1 MSHRP
6 ANGSDADALRR
17 YLDEISAHPLLTA
30 AEEVDLA
37 DRIAAK
43 DDGEAAA
50 RRQFI
55 QSNLRLVV
63 SIAKRY
69 ENAAMP
75 LLDLIQEGNLGL
87 MHAVEKFDAS
97 KGFKFSTYATW
108 WIRQAIGKALAD
120 TSRTIRVPAHVR
132 DTYSL
137 IDQTTIRLNEQLDRS
152 PTSAE
157 VAQEAGLTTSHVN
170 LAQQHR
176 RPLMS
181 LSMPID
187 ETGDVEMGDLIA
199 DDEAI
204 APYEAAAAALER
216 LALDSQ
222 LARLSERE
230 RKVLTLRFGL
240 HEEPRT
246 LADISQGLEISQ
258 ERVRQ
263 IEAKALS
270 KLRHPSLGRRWHTD
284 NVGA

>member
-6 ANGSDADALRR
+6 GNGSEADALKR

-30 AEEVDLA
+30 PQEVELATCIAEHG
-37 DRIAAK
+37 
-43 DDGEAAA
+43 DGEAQA
-50 RRQFI
+50 RRRFI

-69 ENAAMP
+69 ENSALP

-87 MHAVEKFDAS
+87 MHAVDKFDAT

-137 IDQTTIRLNEQLDRS
+137 IDQTTTRLNAQLDRS
-152 PTSAE
+152 PTSSE
-157 VAQEAGLTTSHVN
+157 VATEAGLTTSHVN

-187 ETGDVEMGDLIA
+187 ETGEIEMGDLIA

-204 APYEAAAAALER
+204 APYDAAAAALER
-216 LALDSQ
+216 VALDSQ

-230 RKVLTLRFGL
+230 RNVLALRFGL
-240 HEEPRT
+240 HDEPKT

>member
-6 ANGSDADALRR
+6 GNGSDADALKR

-30 AEEVDLA
+30 AEEIALA
-37 DRIAAK
+37 TCIGDHGA
-43 DDGEAAA
+43 GESEA
-50 RRQFI
+50 RRRFI

-69 ENAAMP
+69 ENSALP

-87 MHAVEKFDAS
+87 MHAVEKFDPT

-108 WIRQAIGKALAD
+108 WIRQSIGKALAD

-137 IDQTTIRLNEQLDRS
+137 IDQTTTRLNEQLERS
-152 PTSAE
+152 PTASE
-157 VAQEAGLTTSHVN
+157 VASEAGLTTSHVN

-187 ETGDVEMGDLIA
+187 ETGEVEMGDLIA
-199 DDEAI
+199 DEEAI
-204 APYEAAAAALER
+204 APYDAAAAALER
-216 LALDSQ
+216 IALDSQ

-230 RKVLTLRFGL
+230 RNVLTLRFGL
-240 HEEPRT
+240 HEEPQT

-284 NVGA
+284 TLGA

>member
-97 KGFKFSTYATW
+97 KGF
-108 WIRQAIGKALAD
+108 
-120 TSRTIRVPAHVR
+120 
-132 DTYSL
+132 
-137 IDQTTIRLNEQLDRS
+137 
-152 PTSAE
+152 
-157 VAQEAGLTTSHVN
+157 
-170 LAQQHR
+170 
-176 RPLMS
+176 
-181 LSMPID
+181 
-187 ETGDVEMGDLIA
+187 
-199 DDEAI
+199 
-204 APYEAAAAALER
+204 
-216 LALDSQ
+216 
-222 LARLSERE
+222 
-230 RKVLTLRFGL
+230 
-240 HEEPRT
+240 
-246 LADISQGLEISQ
+246 
-258 ERVRQ
+258 
-263 IEAKALS
+263 
-270 KLRHPSLGRRWHTD
+270 
-284 NVGA
+284 